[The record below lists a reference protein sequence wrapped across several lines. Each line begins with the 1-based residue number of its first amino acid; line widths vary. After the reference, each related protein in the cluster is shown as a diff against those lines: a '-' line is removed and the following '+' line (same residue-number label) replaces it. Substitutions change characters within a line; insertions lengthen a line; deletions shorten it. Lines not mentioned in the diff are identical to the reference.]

1 MNEPWAEQWLTKHL
15 IGEGYFIT
23 VANPDLHISGV
34 WGGGGHPHSEIRGTW
49 SPKNIFFRPF
59 RPHFGQNIREGSV
72 PPPPRGPSPGSTTVL
87 YCCKPPGKQH
97 TNLWASCGFL
107 GVLSLFRRYN
117 LDWCLSGWF
126 LARMSRGVIITLFHI
141 IHPHCIILI
150 ALSLAHYCA
159 YKQIQSI
166 FVWL

>member
-1 MNEPWAEQWLTKHL
+1 MFPHRIRMTCFRLELQSHL
-15 IGEGYFIT
+15 S
-23 VANPDLHISGV
+23 VSDSSRL
-34 WGGGGHPHSEIRGTW
+34 WDKGGAW

-59 RPHFGQNIREGSV
+59 RPHFGLKIRAG
-72 PPPPRGPSPGSTTVL
+72 PGPLGPSPGSTTVL
-87 YCCKPPGKQH
+87 YFCKPPGKQH

-107 GVLSLFRRYN
+107 GVPSLFRHYN
-117 LDWCLSGWF
+117 LDLCLSGWF
-126 LARMSRGVIITLFHI
+126 LASMSRGVIITLFHI
-141 IHPHCIILI
+141 IPPHCIILI

>member
-1 MNEPWAEQWLTKHL
+1 MGDFGQQWCYVPTQDKNDLLPLGATESSLSLRL
-15 IGEGYFIT
+15 IQT
-23 VANPDLHISGV
+23 LR
-34 WGGGGHPHSEIRGTW
+34 WGGGGAW

-59 RPHFGQNIREGSV
+59 RPHFGLKIRAG
-72 PPPPRGPSPGSTTVL
+72 PGPLGPSPGSTTVL

-107 GVLSLFRRYN
+107 GVPSLFRHYN
-117 LDWCLSGWF
+117 LDLCLSGWS
-126 LARMSRGVIITLFHI
+126 LASMSRGVIITLFHI
-141 IHPHCIILI
+141 IPPHCIILI